1 MLQIDQLSYWEKK
14 SYFEQIDFLVI
25 GAGIVGLSTAI
36 YLRERYKN
44 AKIVII
50 ERGYLPTGASTKN
63 AGFACFGSPTELNDD
78 LQTIPED
85 KVWETVE
92 LRFRGLQRLFSLI
105 SKELIQYQECGSWDL
120 ITDETE
126 KLDPNFIRYL
136 NENTYKIT
144 GHKEVYTEERE
155 SINRFGFNG
164 FYTAYK
170 NRLEGSLHTNL
181 LIHQLYKLVI
191 SEDIHVLFGIN
202 ADSLNYDSTST
213 SIQTGFGQIN
223 AGKVLICTNGFA
235 NQFLEDD
242 EVEPARAQV
251 LITKPIA
258 NLNIEGTFHMD
269 KGYTYFRN
277 IDNRILLGGGRNL
290 NFSEERSNEFKNT
303 SQIQS
308 YLRNLL
314 NEKLIPHKEIAVD
327 YFWSGIMGI
336 GKEKKPIIKKVN
348 NNVYCGVR
356 MGGMGVAIGSEVG
369 YILANQV

>member
-1 MLQIDQLSYWEKK
+1 MLRIDQLSYWEKK
-14 SYFEQIDFLVI
+14 TYFEQIDFLVI

-36 YLRERYKN
+36 YLRERFKK

-78 LQTIPED
+78 LQSISENA
-85 KVWETVE
+85 VWETVE

-105 SKELIQYQECGSWDL
+105 PKNNIKYIECGSWDL
-120 ITDETE
+120 ISKESE
-126 KLDPNFIRYL
+126 KLDSNFIRYI

-144 GHKEVYTEERE
+144 GQKEVYSEDFE
-155 SINRFGFNG
+155 SIKRFRFNG

-170 NRLEGSLHTNL
+170 NRLEGSLHTNS
-181 LIHQLYKLVI
+181 LIHHLYKRVI
-191 SEDIHVLFGIN
+191 NDDIHVLFGIN
-202 ADSLNYDSTST
+202 ADSLNTASTST
-213 SIQTGFGQIN
+213 FVQTNFGEIN
-223 AGKVLICTNGFA
+223 AGNVLICTNGFA
-235 NQFLEDD
+235 NQFLKDD

-251 LITKPIA
+251 LITKPIS
-258 NLNIEGTFHMD
+258 NLNFEGTFHVD

-290 NFSEERSNEFKNT
+290 NFPEERTSQFKNT
-303 SQIQS
+303 NQIQN
-308 YLRNLL
+308 YLLNLL
-314 NEKLIPHKEIAVD
+314 KEKLVANEPVEVD

-369 YILANQV
+369 YILANQI

>member
-1 MLQIDQLSYWEKK
+1 MSYWENK

-63 AGFACFGSPTELNDD
+63 AGFACFGSPTELYDD
-78 LQTIPED
+78 FQTIPEY

-105 SKELIQYQECGSWDL
+105 PKELIQYQECGSWDL

-126 KLDPNFIRYL
+126 KLDPNFISYL

-181 LIHQLYKLVI
+181 LIHQLFKRVI
-191 SEDIHVLFGIN
+191 SDDIHVLFGIN
-202 ADSLNYDSTST
+202 ADSLNSYSTST
-213 SIQTGFGQIN
+213 SIQTSFGQIN

-235 NQFLEDD
+235 NQFLDDD

-258 NLNIEGTFHMD
+258 NLNIEGTFHID

-290 NFSEERSNEFKNT
+290 YFSEERSNEFKNT
-303 SQIQS
+303 VKIQS
-308 YLRNLL
+308 YLMNLL
-314 NEKLIPHKEIAVD
+314 NKKLIPREEIAVD

-336 GKEKKPIIKKVN
+336 GKEKKPVIKKVN

>member
-1 MLQIDQLSYWEKK
+1 MLRIDQLSYWEKK

-25 GAGIVGLSTAI
+25 GAGIVGLSTTI

-63 AGFACFGSPTELNDD
+63 AGFACFGSPTELYDD

-105 SKELIQYQECGSWDL
+105 PKELIQYQECGSWDL

-126 KLDPNFIRYL
+126 KLDPNFIRYI

-144 GHKEVYTEERE
+144 GHKEVYTEESE

-181 LIHQLYKLVI
+181 LINQLYKRVI
-191 SEDIHVLFGIN
+191 SDDIHVLFGIN
-202 ADSLNYDSTST
+202 ADSINYDSRNT
-213 SIQTGFGQIN
+213 SIQTSFGEIN

-258 NLNIEGTFHMD
+258 NINFEGTFHID

-303 SQIQS
+303 LQIQS
-308 YLRNLL
+308 YLMNLL
-314 NEKLIPHKEIAVD
+314 NEKLIPHEEIAVD

-336 GKEKKPIIKKVN
+336 GKVKKPIIKKVN

>member
-1 MLQIDQLSYWEKK
+1 MLRIDQLSYWEKK
-14 SYFEQIDFLVI
+14 NYFEQIDFLVI

-63 AGFACFGSPTELNDD
+63 AGFACFGSPSELKDD
-78 LQTIPED
+78 LKSISED
-85 KVWETVE
+85 TVWETVE

-105 SKELIQYQECGSWDL
+105 PKDYIKYQACGSWDL
-120 ITDETE
+120 INEDHE
-126 KLDPNFIRYL
+126 KLDANFIRYL

-144 GHKEVYTEERE
+144 GQKEVYSEDIE
-155 SINRFGFNG
+155 SVRRFRFNG

-181 LIHQLYKLVI
+181 LIHHLYKRVI
-191 SEDIHVLFGIN
+191 NDDIHVLFGIN
-202 ADSLNYDSTST
+202 ADSLNIASTST
-213 SIQTGFGQIN
+213 FVQTNFGEID
-223 AGKVLICTNGFA
+223 AGNVLICTNGFA

-251 LITKPIA
+251 LITKPIT
-258 NLNIEGTFHMD
+258 NLNFEGTFHVD

-290 NFSEERSNEFKNT
+290 NFSEERTSQFKNT
-303 SQIQS
+303 NQIQT
-308 YLRNLL
+308 YLLNLL
-314 NEKLIPHKEIAVD
+314 KEKLVANEKVEVD
-327 YFWSGIMGI
+327 YLWSGIMGI
-336 GKEKKPIIKKVN
+336 GKEKKPIIKKLN

-369 YILANQV
+369 YILANQI